1 MIRRLA
7 RCMGQYRKFAVLTP
21 LLMVGE
27 AAIECLM
34 PCIIANLSNSINAGC
49 EMDKILKNGIIL
61 VILAMISM
69 AFGGSAGFTAARAS
83 SGFAKNLRRDLF
95 SKVQEFSFA
104 NIDRF
109 SSASLV
115 TRMTTDVTNVQMS
128 FMMIIRGA
136 IRSPLMLIFS
146 VIMGFYMG
154 GLLAGTF
161 VIVIPVLVFG
171 LLLIAKKAMPTF
183 RAVFRKYDRL
193 NQSIEENV
201 MAMRTVKGFV
211 REEYEKKK
219 FGDAAEDIR
228 RDFTRAEQIV
238 AWNNP
243 LMQIC
248 LYFNMVFIMLVG
260 SRIIVS
266 TKGADINVGQLS
278 AMLTYG
284 VQILMS
290 LMMLSMI
297 YVMITISAESVR
309 RIGEVLAEESLLKN
323 PDNPVTEIPDGSV
336 EFEGVSFKYSAEAE
350 KFALEGIDLKIGSGE
365 TIGILGGTGSSKS
378 TLIQLIPRLYDATVG
393 TVKLGG
399 RDVRE
404 YDLTALRDSVAV
416 VLQKNMLFSGT
427 IRENL
432 RWGKADAT
440 DAEMEEACRLA
451 QAHDFIMSFPDGYD
465 TMIEQGGTNV
475 SGGQKQR
482 LCIAR
487 ALLKRPKV
495 LILDDST
502 SAVDTRTDALIRKGF
517 AEYIPS
523 TTKIIIAQRV
533 ASVEHADRIVVMDG
547 GRISAV
553 GNHEELLK
561 TSQIY
566 REVYEQQTKG
576 GSPDAAE

>member
-34 PCIIANLSNSINAGC
+34 PFIIANLINSINAGC

-154 GLLAGTF
+154 GPLAGTF

-465 TMIEQGGTNV
+465 TQLGQGGVNV

-487 ALLKRPKV
+487 ALLKKPKI

-502 SAVDTRTDALIRKGF
+502 SAFDTATEARIRMAF
-517 AEYIPS
+517 Y
-523 TTKIIIAQRV
+523 TTFKDTTLIIIAQRIS
-533 ASVEHADRIVVMDG
+533 SVMEADKIVVMDD
-547 GRISAV
+547 GRIV
-553 GNHEELLK
+553 GIGTHPELMQNCEE
-561 TSQIY
+561 Y
-566 REVYEQQTKG
+566 REIYESKRNREVT
-576 GSPDAAE
+576 A